1 LEYRC
6 LLISPS
12 DVSSERDA
20 VTEILAKWNAQI
32 GTALGV
38 RIELVKWESHSTPD
52 LSGPPQEV
60 LNKQLLPDCDFA
72 VAIFWSRLGTPTE
85 NYESGSVEEI
95 DKLLQKGKRV
105 LVYFNTSP
113 IPQEK
118 LDDDQFERLQKVKK
132 RFREQGLLS
141 TYENAEELKIDIQ
154 NHLTSV
160 VNSLLSKDRS
170 STRGSPP
177 TDLAESSGDLSMAD
191 KIIKRLPEV
200 KTLYDILPKGTE
212 GAKEFA
218 RIVDLLLFHEAR
230 RAGKTISIFSDAAGD
245 YRGLDSFEGDV
256 FRREGTVGYQ
266 YKFYPSPL
274 SSKHR
279 DIIVKSL
286 KRAAENQERLKLT
299 KWILVTPQDLMEPAT
314 REDGGDVTWF
324 EDLRRKLGLEFELE
338 HWGHTKLL
346 SLFLETPALCLYYY
360 PELIPDGAGRKKTIQ
375 DTYNRYN
382 DNVQSI

>member
-1 LEYRC
+1 MSKSVLEYRC

-113 IPQEK
+113 IPQDR
-118 LDDDQFERLQKVKK
+118 LDNDQFKQLQKVKK
-132 RFREQGLLS
+132 RFLEQGLLS
-141 TYENAEELKIDIQ
+141 TYESTEELKIDIQ

-160 VNSLLSKDRS
+160 VNSLLSKDGRS
-170 STRGSPP
+170 ARGSPP
-177 TDLAESSGDLSMAD
+177 TDLAENSGDLSMAD

-212 GAKEFA
+212 GGRSLPASLIFSSSTK
-218 RIVDLLLFHEAR
+218 
-230 RAGKTISIFSDAAGD
+230 RAGLERQSVSSMMQRAITTDWTVLKATFFEE
-245 YRGLDSFEGDV
+245 RGL
-256 FRREGTVGYQ
+256 
-266 YKFYPSPL
+266 
-274 SSKHR
+274 
-279 DIIVKSL
+279 
-286 KRAAENQERLKLT
+286 
-299 KWILVTPQDLMEPAT
+299 
-314 REDGGDVTWF
+314 
-324 EDLRRKLGLEFELE
+324 
-338 HWGHTKLL
+338 
-346 SLFLETPALCLYYY
+346 
-360 PELIPDGAGRKKTIQ
+360 
-375 DTYNRYN
+375 
-382 DNVQSI
+382 